1 LKFGQA
7 VSASRRGGVAGY
19 TTDKSGKKSRVKTIL
34 RLKYIYVFTNIKNT
48 PEFIEFHLK

>member
-7 VSASRRGGVAGY
+7 VSASRRGGVVGY
-19 TTDKSGKKSRVKTIL
+19 TTDKSGKKSWVKTIL
-34 RLKYIYVFTNIKNT
+34 RLKYIYVFTNIKNM